1 MAFLVYTIES
11 DGMEFIFP
19 LKGAKGEVLG
29 SFSLTELTE
38 FTEPVYSRFE
48 PTEGLRPTENTE
60 RFCYR

>member
-1 MAFLVYTIES
+1 
-11 DGMEFIFP
+11 MEFIFP

-29 SFSLTELTE
+29 SFFLTELTE

-60 RFCYR
+60 RYNYCD